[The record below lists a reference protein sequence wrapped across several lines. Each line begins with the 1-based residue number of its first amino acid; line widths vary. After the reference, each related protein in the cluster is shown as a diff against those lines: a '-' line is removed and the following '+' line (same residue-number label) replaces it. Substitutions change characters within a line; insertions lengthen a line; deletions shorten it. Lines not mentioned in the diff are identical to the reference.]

1 MKSKPSF
8 LRGTKKSLTD
18 QPFINN
24 EDEQQREHDFLCIKA
39 FYCLSFTF
47 SSPPYLRFPQG
58 IQQHY
63 RITIYLHTPSIP

>member
-1 MKSKPSF
+1 MKSIPF

-39 FYCLSFTF
+39 FYCLSLLSVLLHICDFLKAY
-47 SSPPYLRFPQG
+47 SS
-58 IQQHY
+58 
-63 RITIYLHTPSIP
+63 TIE